1 VTGSSDSDLGGTLTV
16 RELSVDP
23 SDELNLGAS
32 SSDGVTV
39 TGENGATGTIA
50 GTVDGSGTFTVNSS
64 NSSGVEDVTGNGFD
78 PGALDVETGTLNLD
92 GTSASAGSVDLT
104 GGTTTFGGSG
114 DTLAVTGEFQMPQ
127 TGTDAALQGP
137 GTMTVGGAFDLQ
149 SGDIN
154 EMTITQNGTGTF
166 AIDGTSGVSSQPAL
180 NDSAITTNSSG
191 SVTFA
196 NQDFNSQA
204 PSPSSITSTAEPIA
218 IAAGNY
224 NAEFDNASGYT
235 LSAPGFDLTSGSANL
250 VQAQLVVTG
259 SGDSDLTSTLTAES
273 LSIDPGDELSL
284 GSAGSAGI
292 TVTDAGKTGTIAG
305 TLDGSGTF
313 TDDGGTTT
321 VSSTATFEPNILDV
335 VDGTLTF
342 DAASSSAGSVDLTG
356 GTTTFGGSGDTLAVT
371 GEFQM
376 PQTGTDAALQGPGT
390 MTVGGAFDLQSG
402 DINEMTITQNGTGT
416 FAIDG
421 TSGVSSQ
428 PALND
433 SAITTNSS
441 GSVTLDNSDFNSQ
454 APSPSSIT
462 STAEPFTIAPGSYT
476 AAFDNNS
483 GYTLSAPGFNLS
495 GNTDLASGTL
505 TLTGGT
511 TTIPPS
517 DTLTAVNVNVAG
529 GTLDGTGTIAAPVSN
544 TSGTIAPGDAPGTLT
559 IDGNYTQGPAGVLQ
573 IADDGPGTAGTSFS
587 QLDVV
592 GSASLGG
599 TLAMV
604 PSSGYAS
611 SAAPGD
617 SVEVLAATS
626 TPSGTFGSVTSNPTL
641 QDGESYS
648 AVYSNPDQ
656 VDALVGTAQPPS
668 NTAPPQVTGTAQQG
682 DQLSSTTGT
691 WTNSPSS
698 YGYQWSDCTSSAA
711 TSCTAITGAT
721 ASTYTLTATDVGQYV
736 IVVVTAHNE
745 SASTASATG
754 TPVKG
759 PVLAL
764 APTDTTAP
772 TITGTP
778 DVGDTV
784 SCNPGTWTGSPT
796 FSYTWELDGTV
807 TPGVT
812 TSTYTIP
819 TTAAGGTLICAVKA
833 TNTGGSAT
841 APSAPVSV
849 PSVGAAAPTS
859 APTPALTSAPTPAP
873 VPLLLSC
880 SGKDIEL
887 VSVSVKGHFV
897 LLAGIA
903 LKQFAGQRVTITL
916 SDVSHKVAKGKG
928 GATTVAADGTFQV
941 KLPVPK
947 GPTVGLTRYTATVA
961 GHASLGLKLARALL
975 ITAEHNA
982 PGGLQVSF
990 KGTGVLAKGSHTIE
1004 IVQQVSCT
1012 KSIVFE
1018 RKKLGPSATLT
1029 VTLPAPSEAGAVAYY
1044 RAQTPTSAG
1053 LTYSLPIAVEQG
1065 A

>member
-1 VTGSSDSDLGGTLTV
+1 VVGGTLTF
-16 RELSVDP
+16 EA
-23 SDELNLGAS
+23 AS
-32 SSDGVTV
+32 S
-39 TGENGATGTIA
+39 
-50 GTVDGSGTFTVNSS
+50 
-64 NSSGVEDVTGNGFD
+64 
-78 PGALDVETGTLNLD
+78 
-92 GTSASAGSVDLT
+92 SAGSVDLT
-104 GGTTTFGGSG
+104 GGTTTFGGAG

-127 TGTDAALQGP
+127 TGTDATLQGP
-137 GTMTVGGAFDLQ
+137 GSMTVGGAFDLQ

-154 EMTITQNGTGTF
+154 EMTITQDGTGAF
-166 AIDGTSGVSSQPAL
+166 AVDGTSGVSSQPAL
-180 NDSAITTNSSG
+180 NDSAITTN
-191 SVTFA
+191 T
-196 NQDFNSQA
+196 
-204 PSPSSITSTAEPIA
+204 
-218 IAAGNY
+218 
-224 NAEFDNASGYT
+224 
-235 LSAPGFDLTSGSANL
+235 
-250 VQAQLVVTG
+250 
-259 SGDSDLTSTLTAES
+259 
-273 LSIDPGDELSL
+273 
-284 GSAGSAGI
+284 
-292 TVTDAGKTGTIAG
+292 TGT
-305 TLDGSGTF
+305 
-313 TDDGGTTT
+313 
-321 VSSTATFEPNILDV
+321 
-335 VDGTLTF
+335 
-342 DAASSSAGSVDLTG
+342 
-356 GTTTFGGSGDTLAVT
+356 
-371 GEFQM
+371 
-376 PQTGTDAALQGPGT
+376 
-390 MTVGGAFDLQSG
+390 
-402 DINEMTITQNGTGT
+402 
-416 FAIDG
+416 
-421 TSGVSSQ
+421 
-428 PALND
+428 
-433 SAITTNSS
+433 
-441 GSVTLDNSDFNSQ
+441 VTLDNSDFNSQ
-454 APSPSSIT
+454 APSPSTIT
-462 STAEPFTIAPGSYT
+462 STAEPFTIAPGNYN

-511 TTIPPS
+511 TTIPPA

-544 TSGTIAPGDAPGTLT
+544 TSGTIAPGDAPGVLT

-587 QLDVV
+587 QLDVD

-617 SVEVLAATS
+617 SVEVLVATS

-648 AVYSNPDQ
+648 AVYSNLDQ

-668 NTAPPQVTGTAQQG
+668 NTALPQVTGTAQQG

-698 YGYQWSDCTSSAA
+698 YSYQWSDCTASAA

-759 PVLAL
+759 PVLPL

-772 TITGTP
+772 TITGTTN
-778 DVGDTV
+778 VGDTV
-784 SCNPGTWTGSPT
+784 SCNPGTWTGSPA

-807 TPGVT
+807 IPGAT

-819 TTAAGGTLICAVKA
+819 TTAAGGQLTCVVEA

-849 PSVGAAAPTS
+849 PSVGAAAP
-859 APTPALTSAPTPAP
+859 APAPAPALAPASAP

-887 VSVSVKGHFV
+887 VSVSVKGHSV

-903 LKQFAGQRVTITL
+903 LRQFVGQRVTITL
-916 SDVSHKVAKGKG
+916 SDVSRKVAKGKG

-947 GPTVGLTRYTATVA
+947 GPTAGLTRYTATVA

-975 ITAEHNA
+975 ITGEHSA

-990 KGTGVLAKGSHTIE
+990 KGTVVLAKGSHTIE

-1018 RKKLGPSATLT
+1018 RKKLGPGAKLT

-1053 LTYSLPIAVEQG
+1053 PTYSLPIAVEQG
-1065 A
+1065 T